1 VKKSAAIIRREQVLS
16 ETLTFHMFETLM
28 LFLCLCRCR

>member
-1 VKKSAAIIRREQVLS
+1 LS

-28 LFLCLCRCR
+28 LFLCLCRCRCR